1 MEAFMRIRVLPV
13 LLVLL
18 LTGVFALINW
28 TTFNTPTTLNVGL
41 AMVTAPLGMVMLGI
55 VALLAVMY
63 IASVVYLQGAALLEA
78 RRMGRDLT
86 AQRELADKAE
96 ASRFT
101 ELREFMNSEMQRM
114 ARTNEEIRAAMFA
127 RMDQME
133 QRSRASMEETANSLS
148 AYIGQ
153 LEDRM
158 ERRHDLPASDIPP
171 LQRSDFR
178 APR

>member
-1 MEAFMRIRVLPV
+1 MRIRVLPV
-13 LLVLL
+13 LLIVL

-28 TTFNTPTTLNVGL
+28 SAFTTPTTLNLGVTT
-41 AMVTAPLGMVMLGI
+41 VTAPLGMVMLGI

-63 IASVVYLQGAALLEA
+63 IVSVVALQSIALLEG
-78 RRMGRDLT
+78 RRLTRDLE

-101 ELREFMNSEMQRM
+101 ELRDFMNAELQRQ
-114 ARTNEEIRAAMFA
+114 RQLHDELRAAMFA

-133 QRSRASMEETANSLS
+133 QRSRTVMEETANSLS

-153 LEDRM
+153 MEDRLEHRM
-158 ERRHDLPASDIPP
+158 VPGDGRPVGDYRGT
-171 LQRSDFR
+171 
-178 APR
+178 PR